1 MGTVSVDVTINR
13 PRDEV
18 FAFVGDLTHDPLWFR
33 GVRMSRVVSDVPSG
47 LGTEYEQVTRLFGVP
62 FTARVVVTAYDP
74 PRLIALRS
82 IRSATPFEAVYRLD
96 DTVGGGTR
104 YTLDAVVSGAGL
116 YRLFGPLFLPL
127 LRRATAKRLAILKR
141 VLEARAA

>member
-1 MGTVSVDVTINR
+1 MGTVSVGITINR

-18 FAFVGDLTHDPLWFR
+18 FAFVGDLTHDPQWFR
-33 GVRMSRVVSDVPSG
+33 GVKTSRVVSDVPSG
-47 LGTEYEQVTRLFGVP
+47 VGTQYEQVTRLFGVA

-74 PRLIALRS
+74 PRSMALRS

-96 DTVGGGTR
+96 EVDGVGTR

-116 YRLFGPLFLPL
+116 YRVFGPVFLPL

-141 VLEARAA
+141 VLESPGR